1 MKISDLIAERIL
13 QLLDASGGGSAE
25 IKRNEMA
32 ESMGCVPSQIN
43 YVLTSR
49 FTPEQGYIVESR
61 RGGGGYIRITRVKL
75 DRTSALM
82 HIINS
87 IGDRLDDSSARAVL
101 DNCIY
106 GRLIGESEGAVMEAA
121 LSAAVLR
128 AAPAESRERLRA
140 SLLKHMLLTQI

>member
-1 MKISDLIAERIL
+1 
-13 QLLDASGGGSAE
+13 
-25 IKRNEMA
+25 
-32 ESMGCVPSQIN
+32 
-43 YVLTSR
+43 
-49 FTPEQGYIVESR
+49 
-61 RGGGGYIRITRVKL
+61 
-75 DRTSALM
+75 M

-128 AAPAESRERLRA
+128 EAPAESRERLRA

>member
-43 YVLTSR
+43 YVLT
-49 FTPEQGYIVESR
+49 SR

-128 AAPAESRERLRA
+128 EAPAESRERLRA

>member
-1 MKISDLIAERIL
+1 M
-13 QLLDASGGGSAE
+13 
-25 IKRNEMA
+25 
-32 ESMGCVPSQIN
+32 
-43 YVLTSR
+43 
-49 FTPEQGYIVESR
+49 ESR
-61 RGGGGYIRITRVKL
+61 RGGGGYIRITRVQL

-128 AAPAESRERLRA
+128 EAPAASREKLRA